1 MLSPQQHYDWG
12 LRALKTVLRGSGS
25 LLETEK
31 KTRGQKKGEA
41 TCLVSSLS
49 QPSHVGAHYL
59 ALLFLSPPVSG
70 VVEVHL
76 VVQALRL
83 NTLSKLTFSDGQR
96 FNALVRDVFP
106 GVEFSDVEYER
117 LDAALREASRESNL
131 VIIDRQVG
139 WTSCLRLHIT

>member
-1 MLSPQQHYDWG
+1 M
-12 LRALKTVLRGSGS
+12 
-25 LLETEK
+25 
-31 KTRGQKKGEA
+31 
-41 TCLVSSLS
+41 
-49 QPSHVGAHYL
+49 
-59 ALLFLSPPVSG
+59 
-70 VVEVHL
+70 
-76 VVQALRL
+76 VQALRL

-139 WTSCLRLHIT
+139 WTSRLRLHIT

>member
-1 MLSPQQHYDWG
+1 M
-12 LRALKTVLRGSGS
+12 
-25 LLETEK
+25 
-31 KTRGQKKGEA
+31 
-41 TCLVSSLS
+41 
-49 QPSHVGAHYL
+49 
-59 ALLFLSPPVSG
+59 
-70 VVEVHL
+70 
-76 VVQALRL
+76 VQALRL

-96 FNALVRDVFP
+96 FNALVRDVFL